1 MDLTDHV
8 VENFHRHIDHTMQAI
23 EPLAPAIA
31 VAGEMLVQTLLGDG
45 KIYCC
50 GEGSSGLLSQHFAG
64 LLLNRVQRERPG
76 LPAVALTADA
86 GLLTALATDSSFNEI
101 FARQIRTLATPQDI
115 LVLISHDTGSGT
127 ALQTILSAHDRG
139 MRVIAICSDA
149 ADDIRA
155 LLAPDDCE
163 LRINAEQRTHFLE
176 IALLA
181 LHNLCE
187 LIEFQLF
194 GSEV

>member
-1 MDLTDHV
+1 MDLTEHV
-8 VENFHRHIDHTMQAI
+8 VDNFHRHIDNTMQAI
-23 EPLAPAIA
+23 ETLSPAIA
-31 VAGEMLVQTLLGDG
+31 YASELLVHALLNDG
-45 KIYCC
+45 KVYCC

-64 LLLNRVQRERPG
+64 LLLNRSHRERPG
-76 LPAVALTADA
+76 LPAIALSGDA
-86 GLLTALATDSSFNEI
+86 SLLTALATDTSFNEI

-127 ALQTILSAHDRG
+127 ALQTIQSAHDRD
-139 MRVIAICSDA
+139 MRVIALCSDDA
-149 ADDIRA
+149 GDIRA

-163 LRINAEQRTHFLE
+163 LRIGASQRTHFLE
-176 IALLA
+176 VALLT

-187 LIEFQLF
+187 LIELQLF